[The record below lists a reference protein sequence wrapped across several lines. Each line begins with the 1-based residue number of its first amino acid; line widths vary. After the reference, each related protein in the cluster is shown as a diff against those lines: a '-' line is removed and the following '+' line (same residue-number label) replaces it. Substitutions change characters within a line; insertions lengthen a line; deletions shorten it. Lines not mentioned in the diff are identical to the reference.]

1 MEIRLVNN
9 NDISKWE
16 YLSFEHDKYVKEL
29 VSDLSEWYNGNENSI
44 SFNKFMESK
53 INKNEAFMATDEND
67 NCLGI
72 IAFSYKNN
80 NITFFGIS
88 NNTNIEFIGNK
99 LLSHILNLLDK
110 NNSIYVNLIKSK
122 SNWINRYKELFI
134 NNGFILYGDTIE
146 NGVPVNIYKYN
157 IGINE

>member
-1 MEIRLVNN
+1 MQIRLVTK

-53 INKNEAFMATDEND
+53 INKNEAFMAVDKND
-67 NCLGI
+67 NCLGL

-80 NITFFGIS
+80 NITFFGIN
-88 NNTNIEFIGNK
+88 NNTNIEFVGNK
-99 LLSHILNLLDK
+99 LLSHILGLLNK
-110 NNSIYVNLIKSK
+110 NKSIYVNILKCK
-122 SNWINRYKELFI
+122 SNWINSYRELFI

-146 NGVPVNIYKYN
+146 NGVPVNIYKYD
-157 IGINE
+157 E

>member
-1 MEIRLVNN
+1 MKIRHVTN
-9 NDISKWE
+9 NDIKKWE
-16 YLSFEHDKYVKEL
+16 YLSFEHDKYVNDL

-53 INKNEAFMATDEND
+53 TNKNEAFMAIDEND

-88 NNTNIEFIGNK
+88 SNTNIEIIGNK
-99 LLSHILNLLDK
+99 LLAYILNLLDK
-110 NNSIYVNLIKSK
+110 NNSIYVNLMKSK
-122 SNWINRYKELFI
+122 SNRINRYKELFI
-134 NNGFILYGDTIE
+134 NNGFTLYGDTIE
-146 NGVPVNIYKYN
+146 NGVPVNIYKYDM
-157 IGINE
+157 GINK